1 METNPSGEIMNA
13 RRRTRT
19 AAAIAALALAV
30 VTTAV
35 ASAPSSSA
43 MAKIKCKQTTGTAAV
58 DPIVHH
64 NETSAM
70 VHVHQF
76 FGNNAWLA
84 KGNSAN
90 YSDLEGKT
98 TNCENTADTAGYWV
112 PQLTTLSGTPV
123 KVQAFTA
130 YYRPFTGVGGPD
142 FGPAEV
148 IPADTRLVATDYDW
162 SCGQFSNTGPQPSIP
177 SCVGQSGKPGHT
189 LTAHVTFPTCWDGKL
204 PNHASSD
211 VGNTAD
217 GAHWAYKVRTSGK
230 NYTCPSGFSHKMTE
244 LRETIQY
251 AYTGNG
257 TDLKLSSDAMAGTS
271 DGRSLHADFWN
282 TWEMTGFTSMVKN
295 CVNSGG
301 DFTAAECG

>member
-1 METNPSGEIMNA
+1 MNV
-13 RRRTRT
+13 RRRTRA
-19 AAAIAALALAV
+19 AAAISALAIAL
-30 VTTAV
+30 VTTTI
-35 ASAPSSSA
+35 ASAPSTSA

-64 NETSAM
+64 NETSAI
-70 VHVHQF
+70 VHSHQF

-84 KGNSAN
+84 KGNFAN
-90 YSDLEGKT
+90 YADLLGKS
-98 TNCENTADTAGYWV
+98 TNCVNVADTAGYWV

-123 KVQAFTA
+123 EVQAFTA

-148 IPADTRLVATDYDW
+148 IPADTRLVASDYDW
-162 SCGQFSNTGPQPSIP
+162 SCGQFSTTGPQPSIP
-177 SCVGQSGKPGHT
+177 SCLGESGQPGHT
-189 LTAHVTFPTCWDGKL
+189 LTAHVTFPSCWDGIL

-217 GAHWAYKVRTSGK
+217 DAHWAYKVRVKGTTG
-230 NYTCPSGFSHKMTE
+230 YTCPVGFSHRMTE

-257 TDLKLSSDAMAGTS
+257 TDLQLSSDAAAGTT

-282 TWEMTGFTSMVKN
+282 TWNMAGFKSMLRNCVKTGGTFTS
-295 CVNSGG
+295 
-301 DFTAAECG
+301 AQCG